1 MIRMITLA
9 SDLFYL
15 WNIRSLGHALYHRS
29 KYKSITE
36 IMLEM
41 IWLCVYCI
49 ISCMISIYKNLIF
62 LSLFFLYFLFFKL
75 LFDSAEKKALL
86 TSVYLVL
93 MQVIAKIF
101 IHVVFAEHG
110 WLEKMKGRPAVP
122 IEMYRIILSNLLV
135 CLFIKIYILIY
146 KFLLNR
152 YNNRFQKIETK
163 KLFIEADRLDHHL
176 YFSDWLEAVLIPCM
190 SMVVI
195 GAFFMDNTRC
205 RIVWMTMA
213 VYSINLMAQD
223 LYMRT
228 RNERS
233 STVFVWNIQR
243 QAEQY
248 RAYCHSLGEAW
259 ERNRR
264 FRHDLKKQYM
274 LERIYLER
282 GEYEKLEQ
290 EYDRVIQI
298 TSSREVISGHVM
310 TDAILSCKR
319 SEADQR
325 QIGLTV
331 ETSIPTDLAISDYHL
346 NMLLGN
352 ILDNA
357 IRHTGQGGQIWI
369 KMVYDRQNLLIHC
382 KNTVDECENRS
393 TDSGSSD
400 GRGEPFVP
408 GIKNGVANSE
418 MHGIGLHI
426 MREIVAYYNGTM
438 DIKKTNCEYIVM
450 IILELTYQK
459 LH

>member
-1 MIRMITLA
+1 MITLV

-29 KYKSITE
+29 KYKNIIE
-36 IMLEM
+36 IMLEI
-41 IWLCVYCI
+41 IWLCIYYI
-49 ISCMISIYKNLIF
+49 ISHMISIYKNLVF
-62 LSLFFLYFLFFKL
+62 VSLFLLYLVFFKL
-75 LFDSAEKKALL
+75 LFDGTEKKALL
-86 TSVYLVL
+86 TSIYLVL
-93 MQVIAKIF
+93 MQVIAKICICSEF
-101 IHVVFAEHG
+101 IEYG
-110 WLEKMKGRPAVP
+110 WFEKVKGRAAVP
-122 IEMYRIILSNLLV
+122 IEMYRIILSKLLV

-152 YNNRFQKIETK
+152 YNNRFQQTETK
-163 KLFIEADRLDHHL
+163 KLFMEADRLDHHL
-176 YFSDWLEAVLIPCM
+176 YFYDWLEAVLIPGM
-190 SMVVI
+190 SMVIIAV
-195 GAFFMDNTRC
+195 FFTENTMYQV
-205 RIVWMTMA
+205 VWLAVA
-213 VYSINLMAQD
+213 VYGINLMAQD

-228 RNERS
+228 RHERS
-233 STVFVWNIQR
+233 SAVFVWNIQR

-248 RAYCHSLGEAW
+248 RTYCHSLGEAW

-274 LERIYLER
+274 LERIYLEQ
-282 GEYEKLEQ
+282 GEYGKLEQ

-298 TSSREVISGHVM
+298 TSSKEVISGHIM

-331 ETSIPTDLAISDYHL
+331 ETSIPADMAISDYHL

-352 ILDNA
+352 VLDNA
-357 IRHTGQGGQIWI
+357 IRHTGQGGQVWI
-369 KMVYDRQNLLIHC
+369 KMIYDRENLLIHC
-382 KNTVDECENRS
+382 KNTVDGYENAS
-393 TDSGSSD
+393 IDSGIPV
-400 GRGEPFVP
+400 EKAETFIP
-408 GIKNGVANSE
+408 GIKNGAANLD

-438 DIKKTNCEYIVM
+438 DIKKTKCEYIVM

>member
-1 MIRMITLA
+1 MFVSL
-9 SDLFYL
+9 LF
-15 WNIRSLGHALYHRS
+15 
-29 KYKSITE
+29 
-36 IMLEM
+36 
-41 IWLCVYCI
+41 
-49 ISCMISIYKNLIF
+49 
-62 LSLFFLYFLFFKL
+62 LFFLFFKV
-75 LFDSAEKKALL
+75 LFGGTKKKALL

-93 MQVIAKIF
+93 IQMIAKIF
-101 IHVVFAEHG
+101 IRSAFAEHG
-110 WLEKMKGRPAVP
+110 WIEKMKGKPAVP
-122 IEMYRIILSNLLV
+122 IEIYRIILSKLLV

-152 YNNRFQKIETK
+152 YNNRFQQTETK
-163 KLFIEADRLDHHL
+163 KLFMEADRLDQHL
-176 YFSDWLEAVLIPCM
+176 YLSDWLEAVLIPCM

-195 GAFFMDNTRC
+195 ELFFMENTMC
-205 RIVWMTMA
+205 RMVWMAVA
-213 VYSINLMAQD
+213 VYGINLMAQD

-228 RNERS
+228 RHERS
-233 STVFVWNIQR
+233 SAVFVWNIQR

-248 RAYCHSLGEAW
+248 RTYCYSLGEAW

-274 LERIYLER
+274 LERFYLEQ
-282 GEYEKLEQ
+282 GEYGKLEQ

-298 TSSREVISGHVM
+298 TSSREIISGHIM

-325 QIGLTV
+325 QIGLAV

-369 KMVYDRQNLLIHC
+369 KMVYDRENLLIHC
-382 KNTVDECENRS
+382 KNTLDGCK
-393 TDSGSSD
+393 SGSTGSRLSD
-400 GRGEPFVP
+400 SRGEQEQFIP
-408 GIKNGVANSE
+408 GIKNGAANLE

>member
-1 MIRMITLA
+1 
-9 SDLFYL
+9 
-15 WNIRSLGHALYHRS
+15 
-29 KYKSITE
+29 
-36 IMLEM
+36 
-41 IWLCVYCI
+41 
-49 ISCMISIYKNLIF
+49 
-62 LSLFFLYFLFFKL
+62 
-75 LFDSAEKKALL
+75 
-86 TSVYLVL
+86 
-93 MQVIAKIF
+93 
-101 IHVVFAEHG
+101 
-110 WLEKMKGRPAVP
+110 
-122 IEMYRIILSNLLV
+122 
-135 CLFIKIYILIY
+135 
-146 KFLLNR
+146 
-152 YNNRFQKIETK
+152 
-163 KLFIEADRLDHHL
+163 
-176 YFSDWLEAVLIPCM
+176 
-190 SMVVI
+190 
-195 GAFFMDNTRC
+195 
-205 RIVWMTMA
+205 
-213 VYSINLMAQD
+213 
-223 LYMRT
+223 
-228 RNERS
+228 
-233 STVFVWNIQR
+233 
-243 QAEQY
+243 
-248 RAYCHSLGEAW
+248 
-259 ERNRR
+259 
-264 FRHDLKKQYM
+264 M

-382 KNTVDECENRS
+382 KNTMDECENRS

-400 GRGEPFVP
+400 RRGEPFVP